1 MLLRIPN
8 TCTSTVIL
16 TPVWCCLIKICSA
29 QARFTSSCCL
39 IAIILQ
45 SYTLDLYQNRS
56 CTATDGTGYIRMKCD
71 SIPANPRGSDV
82 HLFPPT
88 IWRERISGE
97 LVLYDA
103 SISMKSRVMIIKKE
117 KAIYELYASS
127 VKPKLVSEI
136 FGYNNLWSLVMNT
149 AAKVGMNQPSR
160 SGARRRRA
168 QGHKWVQNAR
178 SSTRSSHRREIGLA
192 P

>member
-1 MLLRIPN
+1 
-8 TCTSTVIL
+8 
-16 TPVWCCLIKICSA
+16 
-29 QARFTSSCCL
+29 
-39 IAIILQ
+39 
-45 SYTLDLYQNRS
+45 
-56 CTATDGTGYIRMKCD
+56 MKCD

-136 FGYNNLWSLVMNT
+136 LGYNNLWPLVMNT
-149 AAKVGMNQPSR
+149 AAKGRDESAVTQRRQETQSAGAQVGPKCEVLDAQQP
-160 SGARRRRA
+160 
-168 QGHKWVQNAR
+168 
-178 SSTRSSHRREIGLA
+178 
-192 P
+192 